1 MSALGQSAHVGVMSA
16 LPPKAH
22 MKRTQAVSSVH
33 RLFLADL
40 FPSSVIH
47 PCPLYPQ
54 KRTLEL
60 SRGMSALCQ
69 KRTKCSAANSG
80 YSITSSAPAI
90 SVGGPECLRRLEVD
104 DQFESG

>member
-1 MSALGQSAHVGVMSA
+1 MNCVVHHSKNWVAHVRFGSIGACRRDVRFTPKSAHETDTGRVQRASP
-16 LPPKAH
+16 L
-22 MKRTQAVSSVH
+22 
-33 RLFLADL
+33 LADL

-80 YSITSSAPAI
+80 YSITPSAP
-90 SVGGPECLRRLEVD
+90 GD
-104 DQFESG
+104 